1 MNELVVEAQR
11 LEQDQRQRSI
21 DTTDSA
27 STSAGPSRFV
37 IFFYFFFAFFPFFPN
52 TYLLK
57 VEVMDID
64 QEELERVTE
73 PLPTKSTKP
82 RTRKASGKRKNAAA
96 TKRAI
101 KKEAVSSDEFS
112 SAEPDQRDMDPDYDP
127 EVTMAM
133 MGPPRE
139 ASNDEVIAGPR
150 TRNRSRSNAAAGS
163 KRKLID

>member
-1 MNELVVEAQR
+1 
-11 LEQDQRQRSI
+11 
-21 DTTDSA
+21 
-27 STSAGPSRFV
+27 
-37 IFFYFFFAFFPFFPN
+37 
-52 TYLLK
+52 
-57 VEVMDID
+57 MDID

-82 RTRKASGKRKNAAA
+82 RTRKASGKRKNAKRAA
-96 TKRAI
+96 AI

-139 ASNDEVIAGPR
+139 APNDESIAGPR
-150 TRNRSRSNAAAGS
+150 TRNRSRSNAAGS